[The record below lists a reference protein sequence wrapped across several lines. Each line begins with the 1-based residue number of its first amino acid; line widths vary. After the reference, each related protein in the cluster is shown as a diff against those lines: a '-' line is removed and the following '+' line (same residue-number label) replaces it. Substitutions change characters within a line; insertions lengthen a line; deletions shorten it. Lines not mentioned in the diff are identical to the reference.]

1 MLYAAVSQAVTE
13 AAVRVHA
20 RAGIVFTVNSPTP
33 DFSGPGVAALQTIA
47 NVIFAIVLGLAVI
60 GGLIAAG
67 FIVVGHISSNGRVQ
81 KMGIVGLVSCIS
93 GVAVAGGIAGLI
105 NWGQSLKIV

>member
-1 MLYAAVSQAVTE
+1 MNALNEALVTVHSRIITVAAVPNPS
-13 AAVRVHA
+13 
-20 RAGIVFTVNSPTP
+20 P
-33 DFSGPGVAALQTIA
+33 DFSGPGVGALQSIA
-47 NVIFAIVLGLAVI
+47 NVVFAIVLILGVI

-81 KMGIVGLVSCIS
+81 KAGIVGVVSCVA

-105 NWGQSLKIV
+105 NWGQSLHVA

>member
-1 MLYAAVSQAVTE
+1 MNALNEALVT
-13 AAVRVHA
+13 VHS
-20 RAGIVFTVNSPTP
+20 RAITVLTVANPSP
-33 DFSGPGVAALQTIA
+33 DFSGPGVSALQSIA
-47 NVIFAIVLGLAVI
+47 NVVFAIVLSLAVI

-81 KMGIVGLVSCIS
+81 KMGMVGLVSCIA

-105 NWGQSLKIV
+105 NWGQSLKVA